1 MPDKED
7 HDGFVRND
15 TKAFTPGAETM
26 KLNEI
31 TAEFCHEKF
40 DGVHN
45 LGGDYVKKNTWILRQ
60 NNS

>member
-40 DGVHN
+40 DGVQN
-45 LGGDYVKKNTWILRQ
+45 LDGGYVEKKKRILRQ